1 MIILNG
7 GHEAFIQQLEKFGP
21 SQLIKNLKNSKFLQV
36 YGRVSVEENMF
47 EFPQLI
53 QFKNFHEGLET
64 IVIDLVNKFPD
75 PGY

>member
-7 GHEAFIQQLEKFGP
+7 GHEAFNQQLEKFGP
-21 SQLIKNLKNSKFLQV
+21 SQLMKNLKNSKFLQI

-53 QFKNFHEGLET
+53 
-64 IVIDLVNKFPD
+64 
-75 PGY
+75 